1 MSDVSFI
8 KFPVD
13 VKVNPPFSGSK
24 RDLFRIS
31 SFLQQ
36 LHIQFTIK
44 GVEDDE
50 ERIAFLA
57 RNLCGKAVEWYYHY
71 REHHPQ
77 PMSYAEFVDAFK
89 THFGGKI
96 HDFDVVG
103 KLTHLRQTGR
113 VDDYIA
119 VFDRYRQLLP
129 PNLFS
134 ESGIVQLFTQGLKP
148 KLRGQLRLQQ
158 VTSYYEATRLASIV
172 EHSDEPSGF
181 SFDAAD
187 ASPGPDTTT
196 YDADGDVV
204 MSIRATHTTRTGNN
218 RRHRP
223 RRNGRRSRSN
233 HQSASATT
241 PTTTSTANVGVRN
254 PGASGSWRDKC
265 RYACAV
271 GNLCYVCCQP
281 GHYAKDCKASPRRH

>member
-13 VKVNPPFSGSK
+13 VKVTPPFAGSK
-24 RDLFRIS
+24 KDLFRIN

-50 ERIAFLA
+50 EKIAFLA
-57 RNLCGKAVEWYYHY
+57 RNLCGKAVEWYYRY
-71 REHHPQ
+71 RELYPQ
-77 PMSYAEFVDAFK
+77 PMSYAQFIDAFK

-113 VDDYIA
+113 VDNYIA
-119 VFDRYRQLLP
+119 EFDRYRQLLP

-134 ESGIVQLFTQGLKP
+134 ETAVTQLFIQGLKP
-148 KLRGQLRLQQ
+148 RLRSQLRLQQ
-158 VTSYYEATRLASIV
+158 VTSYYEATRLASVV
-172 EHSDEPSGF
+172 EHSDDPSGF
-181 SFDAAD
+181 SYDAAE
-187 ASPGPDTTT
+187 ASPGSNTTA

-204 MSIRATHTTRTGNN
+204 MSIRATRNGNAGNN
-218 RRHRP
+218 RHNRSRQ
-223 RRNGRRSRSN
+223 NGYRSRSN
-233 HQSASATT
+233 HQGTSAANPNGS
-241 PTTTSTANVGVRN
+241 TSVAGVRN
-254 PGASGSWRDKC
+254 PGVSGSWRDKC

-271 GNLCYVCCQP
+271 GNLCYICCQP
-281 GHYAKDCKASPRRH
+281 GHHAKDCKASPRRH